1 MNMHYSRHQRRHD
14 RNTGLI
20 IGCFLVVAVLLI
32 TIAAVTQGASK
43 QAQTCTVTGKHMTTD
58 VHDGKS
64 VRVYQ
69 VETSDCGVMRVE
81 DNALQGV
88 FNSADLFANVR
99 EGQRYRFTT
108 VGWRVPFLSAFPT
121 IVKMEKA

>member
-1 MNMHYSRHQRRHD
+1 MSMHYSRHQRRHD
-14 RNTGLI
+14 RNKGLM
-20 IGCFLVVAVLLI
+20 IGTFLLVALVI
-32 TIAAVTQGASK
+32 VGVAAVVQGASK
-43 QAQTCTVTGKHMTTD
+43 QTQTCTVGSKYMTTD

-69 VETSDCGVMRVE
+69 VETKDCGVLRVE

-88 FNSADLFANVR
+88 FNSADLFAALN

-121 IVKMEKA
+121 IVKVESA

>member
-1 MNMHYSRHQRRHD
+1 MSMHYTRHQRRQD

-20 IGCFLVVAVLLI
+20 IGCFLFVLLVI
-32 TIAAVTQGASK
+32 VGVAAAVQGASK
-43 QAQTCTVTGKHMTTD
+43 QTQTCTVGSKYMTTD

-69 VETSDCGVMRVE
+69 VETKECGVLRVE
-81 DNALQGV
+81 DNPIQGV
-88 FNSADLFANVR
+88 FNSADLFAALH

-108 VGWRVPFLSAFPT
+108 VGWRVPFLSQFPT
-121 IVKMEKA
+121 IVKAESA